1 MITAWCREEGTI
13 VPRPIEVG
21 APMPEGICWL
31 DLHEP
36 TEAERNAVSAA
47 IGVEVLTRAEMEE
60 IEASSRLYVENDV
73 LYLTTAI
80 LVGADSEDPELSDLT
95 LIVSARHLVIEHFTA
110 PKSILIFA
118 ARARR
123 DPRLVDGVY
132 NALLTLLDAI
142 ADRTADGLEMTGRR
156 VDVLSRRI
164 FERPALLSGE
174 RRRHV
179 FRAARERLTQGKSK
193 HGRAHAARLREILY
207 DVGRT
212 GDMLHRSYHSIT
224 GMIRMTAFLAQV
236 LPEKLNPE
244 QITLLQTLQS
254 DLKSL
259 HDHADFMIQE
269 TTFLLDATLGQI
281 NNEQNDIFRLLS
293 MASVLFMPSN
303 LLVGF
308 YGMNLGGLPGA
319 HQAWWV
325 WLVFGIMALTGIL
338 PLIYFKRRGWW

>member
-1 MITAWCREEGTI
+1 MITAFCRQDGKIITQQVSAGE
-13 VPRPIEVG
+13 PLP
-21 APMPEGICWL
+21 PDICWL
-31 DLHEP
+31 DLHAP
-36 TEAERNAVSAA
+36 SDAERATVSAA
-47 IGVEVLTRAEMEE
+47 IGVDVLTRAEMEE
-60 IEASSRLYVENDV
+60 IEASSRLYVENGV

-80 LVGADSEDPELSDLT
+80 LVGAGSEDPELSDLT
-95 LIVSARHLVIEHFTA
+95 LIVSPQHLVIEHFTA

-132 NALLTLLDAI
+132 NALLALLDAI
-142 ADRTADGLEMTGRR
+142 ADRTADGLEQTGRR
-156 VDVLSRRI
+156 VDELSRRI
-164 FERPALLSGE
+164 FHRPEPAAPGKRRLPLRYARDRLLK
-174 RRRHV
+174 
-179 FRAARERLTQGKSK
+179 REQ
-193 HGRAHAARLREILY
+193 AHAARLKDILY

-236 LPEKLNPE
+236 LPERLNAE
-244 QITLLQTLQS
+244 QIALLHTLQS

-281 NNEQNDIFRLLS
+281 NNEQNDIFRMLS

-308 YGMNLGGLPGA
+308 YGMNLNSLPGA
-319 HQAWWV
+319 HTQWWV
-325 WLVFGIMALTGIL
+325 WIVFAVMGLTGIL